1 MPAEHS
7 IPEDSSRRKIIVVVA
22 VIAAVFIGAFFYLL
36 LRKTAAPGPPPTLQG
51 AIRPG
56 SSEWDQY
63 HTRIVLDEPADCPE
77 PGAPFCATESKRAL
91 GDILMTLR
99 ATVRNFSGRTIDG
112 LEIRAAVV
120 DHQNQPVR
128 QRTVV
133 VIPVTGRSEL
143 LPNRTMPVSITIDG
157 FTDSDDRANTKMEV
171 TGFLLR

>member
-7 IPEDSSRRKIIVVVA
+7 IPEEKSRRKLIVFVA
-22 VIAAVFIGAFFYLL
+22 AFAAAFVAPFFYLL
-36 LRKTAAPGPPPTLQG
+36 LRSSVAPTAPPTLAS

-56 SSEWDQY
+56 SPEWDQY

-99 ATVRNFSGRTIDG
+99 ATMRNFSGRATDG
-112 LEIRAAVV
+112 LEIRAVVV

-133 VIPVTGRSEL
+133 VIPVTSRSEL
-143 LPNRTMPVSITIDG
+143 LPNKTMPVSITIDG